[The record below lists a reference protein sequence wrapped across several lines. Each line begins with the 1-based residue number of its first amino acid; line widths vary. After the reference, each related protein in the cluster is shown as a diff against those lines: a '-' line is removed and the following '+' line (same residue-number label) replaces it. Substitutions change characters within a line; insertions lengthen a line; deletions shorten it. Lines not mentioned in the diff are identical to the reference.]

1 MVFQPLLMPSL
12 VFGLL
17 FFGVP
22 QATSLPE
29 AFKVRVFYLIVS
41 STLLIP
47 MVLMLGLRW
56 SGMVKSLHFE
66 EKSDRRIP
74 FLLVTLFYVLT
85 TYFLKQKTEL
95 DPILWQGMA
104 VITTAVALLTLVT
117 YFWKMSAHLTGI
129 GGVLAVTGILGL
141 YFPSLAVAYLLVA
154 ALVLGGLVASS
165 RLYLDA
171 HRPAEVY
178 VGLVVG
184 FIICWIGF
192 SWIYGWFRSVAVS
205 NKKNSLKREF
215 YWRLVF
221 KFFKIVRWL
230 VQS

>member
-1 MVFQPLLMPSL
+1 VVRKLALFLSVVFQPLLMPSL

-29 AFKVRVFYLIVS
+29 VFKVRIFYLIVTA
-41 STLLIP
+41 TLLIP
-47 MVLMLGLRW
+47 IVLMLGLRW
-56 SGMVKSLHFE
+56 SGYVKSLHFE
-66 EKSDRRIP
+66 EKSDRRVP
-74 FLLVTLFYVLT
+74 FILVTLFYVLT
-85 TYFLKQKTEL
+85 TYFLKEKTEL

-104 VITTAVALLTLVT
+104 VITAAVALLTGVT

-141 YFPSLAVAYLLVA
+141 YFPSVTVAYLLVA
-154 ALVLGGLVASS
+154 TLVLGGGIASS

-178 VGLVVG
+178 VGLLVG
-184 FIICWIGF
+184 FVTCWIGF
-192 SWIYGWFRSVAVS
+192 SWIYGSFA
-205 NKKNSLKREF
+205 
-215 YWRLVF
+215 
-221 KFFKIVRWL
+221 
-230 VQS
+230 

>member
-1 MVFQPLLMPSL
+1 MIRKLALLLSVVFQPLLMPSL

-29 AFKVRVFYLIVS
+29 AFKVRIFYLIVTA
-41 STLLIP
+41 TLLIP
-47 MVLMLGLRW
+47 IVLMLGLRW
-56 SGMVKSLHFE
+56 SGYVKSLHFE
-66 EKSDRRIP
+66 EKSDRRVP
-74 FLLVTLFYVLT
+74 FLMVTLFYVLT
-85 TYFLKQKTEL
+85 TYFLKGKTEL

-104 VITTAVALLTLVT
+104 IITTAVALLTGVT

-141 YFPSLAVAYLLVA
+141 YFPSVKVAYLLVA
-154 ALVLGGLVASS
+154 TLVLGGLVASS

-178 VGLVVG
+178 LGLLVG
-184 FIICWIGF
+184 FVTCWIGF
-192 SWIYGWFRSVAVS
+192 SWIYGSFA
-205 NKKNSLKREF
+205 
-215 YWRLVF
+215 
-221 KFFKIVRWL
+221 
-230 VQS
+230 

>member
-1 MVFQPLLMPSL
+1 VVRKLALFLSVVFQPLLMPSL

-29 AFKVRVFYLIVS
+29 VFKVRIFYLIVTA
-41 STLLIP
+41 TLLIP
-47 MVLMLGLRW
+47 IVLMLGLRW
-56 SGMVKSLHFE
+56 SGYVKSLHFE
-66 EKSDRRIP
+66 EKSDRRVP
-74 FLLVTLFYVLT
+74 FILVTLFYVLT
-85 TYFLKQKTEL
+85 TYFLKEKTEL

-104 VITTAVALLTLVT
+104 VITAAVALLTGVT

-141 YFPSLAVAYLLVA
+141 YFPSVTVAYLLVA
-154 ALVLGGLVASS
+154 TLVLGGGIASS

-178 VGLVVG
+178 VGLLVG
-184 FIICWIGF
+184 FATCWIGF
-192 SWIYGWFRSVAVS
+192 SWIYGSFA
-205 NKKNSLKREF
+205 
-215 YWRLVF
+215 
-221 KFFKIVRWL
+221 
-230 VQS
+230 

>member
-1 MVFQPLLMPSL
+1 MVRKLALFLSVVFQPLLMPSL

-29 AFKVRVFYLIVS
+29 VFKVRIFYLIVTA
-41 STLLIP
+41 TLLIP
-47 MVLMLGLRW
+47 IVLMLGLRW
-56 SGMVKSLHFE
+56 SGYVKSLHFE
-66 EKSDRRIP
+66 EKSDRRVP
-74 FLLVTLFYVLT
+74 FILVTLFYVLT
-85 TYFLKQKTEL
+85 TYFLKEKTEL

-104 VITTAVALLTLVT
+104 VITAAVALLTGVT

-141 YFPSLAVAYLLVA
+141 YFPSVTVAYLLVA
-154 ALVLGGLVASS
+154 TLVLGGGIASS

-178 VGLVVG
+178 VGLLVG
-184 FIICWIGF
+184 FATCWVGF
-192 SWIYGWFRSVAVS
+192 SWIYGSFA
-205 NKKNSLKREF
+205 
-215 YWRLVF
+215 
-221 KFFKIVRWL
+221 
-230 VQS
+230 

>member
-1 MVFQPLLMPSL
+1 VVRKLALLLSVIFQPLLMPSL

-29 AFKVRVFYLIVS
+29 AFKVRIFYLIVS

-47 MVLMLGLRW
+47 MILMLGLRW
-56 SGMVKSLHFE
+56 SGYVKSLHFE

-74 FLLVTLFYVLT
+74 FLVVTLFYVLT
-85 TYFLKQKTEL
+85 TYFLKEKTEL

-104 VITTAVALLTLVT
+104 IITTAVALLTAVT

-129 GGVLAVTGILGL
+129 GGVLAVVGILGL
-141 YFPSLAVAYLLVA
+141 FFPSWTVAYLLVA
-154 ALVLGGLVASS
+154 TLVLGGIVASS

-178 VGLVVG
+178 VGLLVG
-184 FIICWIGF
+184 FVTCWIGF
-192 SWIYGWFRSVAVS
+192 SWIYG
-205 NKKNSLKREF
+205 
-215 YWRLVF
+215 
-221 KFFKIVRWL
+221 FFG
-230 VQS
+230 

>member
-1 MVFQPLLMPSL
+1 MVRNLALFLSVLFQPLLMPSL

-29 AFKVRVFYLIVS
+29 AFKVRIFYLIVIA
-41 STLLIP
+41 TLLIP

-104 VITTAVALLTLVT
+104 VITTAVTLLTGVT
-117 YFWKMSAHLTGI
+117 YFWKMSAHLTGV
-129 GGVLAVTGILGL
+129 GGVLAVTGILGF
-141 YFPSLAVAYLLVA
+141 YFPSLNAAYFLVA

-178 VGLVVG
+178 VGLLVG
-184 FIICWIGF
+184 FVTCWIGF
-192 SWIYGWFRSVAVS
+192 SWIYGSFA
-205 NKKNSLKREF
+205 
-215 YWRLVF
+215 
-221 KFFKIVRWL
+221 
-230 VQS
+230 